1 MISASL
7 WNVQLT
13 LDTPSIGILLKKTA
27 IALAIINIVIK
38 AIMSFA
44 LWKMALETKLLM
56 INNQHREQLIR
67 SQIENDFVKKNYRR
81 RINVNTKN
89 VTPLRDF
96 GNDFLN

>member
-1 MISASL
+1 MFSIEQFIFAKTKLYYLLIFLLSTIAWDVFYLMISASL

-44 LWKMALETKLLM
+44 LLEDGTRDK
-56 INNQHREQLIR
+56 IT
-67 SQIENDFVKKNYRR
+67 NDK
-81 RINVNTKN
+81 
-89 VTPLRDF
+89 
-96 GNDFLN
+96 

>member
-1 MISASL
+1 
-7 WNVQLT
+7 
-13 LDTPSIGILLKKTA
+13 
-27 IALAIINIVIK
+27 
-38 AIMSFA
+38 MSFA

-56 INNQHREQLIR
+56 INNQHREQLMQ